1 MLNEIKISNFA
12 IIKNLRVEFLPGLNV
27 LTGET
32 GAGKSILMSALNL
45 ILGGRADTDY
55 IRSGE
60 TTATVEA
67 VFQID
72 DPALLGDIRSYGIE
86 TADGQ
91 LLIKRNVS
99 HNGKSRCFLNDG
111 NITVTTLAKIGHR
124 LVDIH
129 GQHDHQALLRTETHV
144 LLLDLFGKNKTACE
158 CVSLEFAD
166 YQSKRQELTSMRL
179 KEKNRK
185 ERQELLKFQ
194 LAEIEQAGLSPLE
207 EEELKT
213 EKNILQHAEKIQQ
226 TLETTLSQLSE
237 TEGSALEQL
246 GRAQRDIESLLEMDP
261 VLKNQS
267 DRAQTAYCEL
277 EEMVAELTAY
287 LRGIEFNPPRLEEIE
302 DRLAEINGLK
312 RKYQMDVPAILA
324 QQEKI
329 AQELDSLGA
338 NQEKMDGLEKT
349 IQQKEHKLGEL
360 ATRLAG
366 EREKTAKKFKQDV
379 EKELRELGMNEVQ
392 FGVRFD
398 YPQDPGGFVR
408 FRDKT
413 VKLHPGGIGTIE
425 FLFSPNP
432 GEALRPLIKIASG
445 GELSRVMLALK
456 SILHA
461 EDPVPVMVFDE
472 VDAGVGGKVA
482 EKVGVKLAKVSAGKQ
497 VFCITHLPQIA
508 GLAEAHFRVQKTVKE
523 SRTHS
528 TIVKLSY
535 DERVDEI
542 ARMSGGETITP
553 ATLKFAKEMI
563 KKLAPARGKVT
574 QLRREENSASS

>member
-67 VFQID
+67 LFQIED
-72 DPALLGDIRSYGIE
+72 LALLEDIRSYGIE
-86 TADGQ
+86 TQDGE

-99 HNGKSRCFLNDG
+99 NNGKSRCFLNDS
-111 NITVTTLAKIGHR
+111 NATVATLAKIGNR

-129 GQHDHQALLRTETHV
+129 GQHDHQALLRVETHV
-144 LLLDLFGKNKTACE
+144 ELLDLFGKHKTSCQKF
-158 CVSLEFAD
+158 VREFAD
-166 YQSKRQELTSMRL
+166 YQTRKRDMEAMRL

-194 LAEIEQAGLSPLE
+194 LTEIEQAGLSPLE
-207 EEELKT
+207 ERELKT
-213 EKNILQHAEKIQQ
+213 ERNILQHAEKIQQ
-226 TLETTLSQLSE
+226 TLEATLSQLSE

-261 VLKNQS
+261 ALKSQAS
-267 DRAQTAYCEL
+267 RAQTAYCEL
-277 EEMVAELTAY
+277 EEMVAELTAH
-287 LRGIEFNPPRLEEIE
+287 LRGIEFNPPRLEAIE

-312 RKYQMDVPAILA
+312 RKYQMDIPAILA

-338 NQEKMDGLEKT
+338 NQEKMDDLEKAIKT
-349 IQQKEHKLGEL
+349 KEKTLEEL
-360 ATRLAG
+360 ATRLAVA
-366 EREKTAKKFKQDV
+366 REKTAKKFKQDV
-379 EKELRELGMNEVQ
+379 EKELRDLGMNEVQ

-408 FRDKT
+408 FRDAT
-413 VKLHPGGIGTIE
+413 VKLHSGGIGTIE

-432 GEALRPLIKIASG
+432 GEELRPLIKIASG

-472 VDAGVGGKVA
+472 VDAGIGGKVA
-482 EKVGVKLAKVSAGKQ
+482 EKVGVKLAKVAVGKQ

-508 GLAEAHFRVQKTVKE
+508 GLAEAHFRVQKTVKDN
-523 SRTHS
+523 RTHS
-528 TIVKLSY
+528 TIVQLSY
-535 DERVDEI
+535 DERVEEI

-563 KKLAPARGKVT
+563 KK
-574 QLRREENSASS
+574 

>member
-1 MLNEIKISNFA
+1 MLTEIKINNFA
-12 IIKNLRVEFLPGLNV
+12 IIKNLRVGFLPGLNV

-72 DPALLGDIRSYGIE
+72 DLALLGEIRSYGIE

-111 NITVTTLAKIGHR
+111 NITVATLAKIGNR

-144 LLLDLFGKNKTACE
+144 LLLDLFGKNKAVCE
-158 CVSLEFAD
+158 RLRLEFTD
-166 YQSKRQELTSMRL
+166 HQTSKQELESMRL
-179 KEKNRK
+179 QEKNRK

-194 LAEIEQAGLSPLE
+194 FKEIEQAGLSPLE
-207 EEELKT
+207 EDELKA

-261 VLKNQS
+261 ALKGQA

-277 EEMVAELTAY
+277 EEMVAELQAH

-312 RKYQMDVPAILA
+312 RKYQMDIPAILA
-324 QQEKI
+324 QLEKI
-329 AQELDSLGA
+329 ARELDSLES
-338 NQEKMDGLEKT
+338 NQEKMDDLEKT
-349 IQQKEHKLGEL
+349 IKVQEKSLEEL
-360 ATRLAG
+360 ATRLAS
-366 EREKTAKKFKQDV
+366 EREKTAKNFKQDV
-379 EKELRELGMNEVQ
+379 EKELRDLGMNEVQ

-398 YPQDPGGFVR
+398 YPQDAGGFVR
-408 FRDKT
+408 FRDEK
-413 VKLHPGGIGTIE
+413 VKLHPGGIGAIE

-432 GEALRPLIKIASG
+432 GEELRPLIKIASG

-482 EKVGVKLAKVSAGKQ
+482 EKVGVKLAKVAVGKQ

-508 GLAEAHFRVQKTVKE
+508 GLAEAHFRVQKTVKGN
-523 SRTHS
+523 RTHS
-528 TIVKLSY
+528 TIVKLAY

-563 KKLAPARGKVT
+563 KK
-574 QLRREENSASS
+574 

>member
-72 DPALLGDIRSYGIE
+72 DPVLLEDIRAQGIE
-86 TADGQ
+86 TVDGE
-91 LLIKRNVS
+91 LLVKRNVS
-99 HNGKSRCFLNDG
+99 HNGKSRCFLNDS
-111 NITVTTLAKIGHR
+111 NITVATLAKIGNR

-144 LLLDLFGKNKTACE
+144 ELLDRYGNNKAACQRFSE
-158 CVSLEFAD
+158 EFAN
-166 YQSKRQELTSMRL
+166 YQTSRRDLESMRA

-185 ERQELLKFQ
+185 ERQELLSFQ
-194 LAEIEQAGLSPLE
+194 LDQIEQAGLSVE
-207 EEELKT
+207 EEDALKT
-213 EKNILQHAEKIQQ
+213 EKNKLRHAEKLQQ
-226 TLETTLSQLSE
+226 TLEQTLSQLSE

-261 VLKNQS
+261 VLKDQAE
-267 DRAQTAYCEL
+267 RAQTAYCEL
-277 EEMVAELTAY
+277 EEMVGELQTY

-302 DRLAEINGLK
+302 DRLADINGLK
-312 RKYQMDVPAILA
+312 RKYAMDIPGILA
-324 QQEKI
+324 QREKI
-329 AQELDSLGA
+329 TEELDALGS
-338 NQEKMDGLEKT
+338 NQEKMDSLEKEIT
-349 IQQKEHKLGEL
+349 RREKTLEKL
-360 ATRLAG
+360 ATQLAD
-366 EREKTAKKFKQDV
+366 EREKTAKKFKKDV
-379 EKELRELGMNEVQ
+379 EKELRDLDMAEVQ

-398 YPQDPGGFVR
+398 YPPDSMGFVR
-408 FRDKT
+408 FRGET
-413 VKLHPGGIGTIE
+413 VKLHPGGIGTVE

-432 GEALRPLIKIASG
+432 GEELRPLTKIASG

-456 SILHA
+456 SILH
-461 EDPVPVMVFDE
+461 EQDPVPVMVFDE
-472 VDAGVGGKVA
+472 VDSGVGGKVA
-482 EKVGVKLAKVSAGKQ
+482 EKVGVKLEKVAVGKQ

-508 GLAEAHFRVQKTVKE
+508 GMASAHFRVKKTVKE

-528 TIVKLSY
+528 TIEKLSY
-535 DERVDEI
+535 DERVEEI

-563 KKLAPARGKVT
+563 KK
-574 QLRREENSASS
+574 

>member
-1 MLNEIKISNFA
+1 MLKEIKISNFA

-72 DPALLGDIRSYGIE
+72 DPALLGDLRAHGIE
-86 TADGQ
+86 TENGE
-91 LLIKRNVS
+91 LLVKRNVA

-111 NITVTTLAKIGHR
+111 NITVATLAKIGNR

-129 GQHDHQALLRTETHV
+129 GQHDHQALLRAETHV
-144 LLLDLFGKNKTACE
+144 ELLDLYGKNKTACQRFG
-158 CVSLEFAD
+158 LLFAD
-166 YQSKRQELTSMRL
+166 CQSCKRDLEAMRL
-179 KEKNRK
+179 QEKTRR
-185 ERQELLKFQ
+185 ERQELLQFQ
-194 LAEIEQAGLSPLE
+194 LNEIEQAGLSPEE

-213 EKNILQHAEKIQQ
+213 EKNKLQHAEKLRQ
-226 TLETTLSQLSE
+226 TVGETLSRLSE
-237 TEGSALEQL
+237 TEGNALEQL
-246 GRAQRDIESLLEMDP
+246 GRAQREIESLLDMDP
-261 VLKNQS
+261 ALKIQAE
-267 DRAQTAYCEL
+267 RAETAYCEL
-277 EEMVAELTAY
+277 EEMVAELQTY
-287 LRGIEFNPPRLEEIE
+287 LRAIESNPQHLEEIE

-312 RKYQMDVPAILA
+312 RKYGMDIAAILG
-324 QQEKI
+324 QQEKL
-329 AQELDSLGA
+329 AQELDTLGA
-338 NQEKMDGLEKT
+338 NQEKMDDLKKAIQQREKT
-349 IQQKEHKLGEL
+349 LAEL
-360 ATRLAG
+360 ATHLAG
-366 EREKTAKKFKQDV
+366 EREKTAKKFKTAV
-379 EKELRELGMNEVQ
+379 EKELRDLGMAEVQ

-398 YPQDPGGFVR
+398 YPQDTGGFVA
-408 FRDKT
+408 FRGNT
-413 VKLHPGGIGTIE
+413 VKLHAGGIGTVE

-432 GEALRPLIKIASG
+432 GEELRPLIKIASG

-472 VDAGVGGKVA
+472 VDAGIGGKVA
-482 EKVGVKLAKVSAGKQ
+482 EKVGVKLAKVAIGKQ

-508 GLAEAHFRVQKTVKE
+508 GMAEAHFRVQKTVKD

-528 TIVKLSY
+528 SIVKLDY
-535 DERVDEI
+535 DERVEEI

-563 KKLAPARGKVT
+563 KK
-574 QLRREENSASS
+574 

>member
-12 IIKNLRVEFLPGLNV
+12 IIKNLGVEFRPGLNV

-67 VFQID
+67 LFQIE
-72 DPALLGDIRSYGIE
+72 DPALLNDIRSYGIE
-86 TADGQ
+86 TEDGE
-91 LLIKRNVS
+91 LLVKRNVAR
-99 HNGKSRCFLNDG
+99 NGKSRCFLNDG
-111 NITVTTLAKIGHR
+111 NITVATLAKIGNR

-129 GQHDHQALLRTETHV
+129 GQHDHQALLRVETHV
-144 LLLDLFGKNKTACE
+144 LLLDLFGKNKTACQKFT
-158 CVSLEFAD
+158 LEFAD
-166 YQSKRQELTSMRL
+166 LQTKKRDLESMQL
-179 KEKNRK
+179 KEKNRL

-194 LAEIEQAGLSPLE
+194 LAEIEQAGLSLGE
-207 EEELKT
+207 EDDLKT
-213 EKNILQHAEKIQQ
+213 EKHLLQHAEKIQQ
-226 TLETTLSQLSE
+226 SVEATLRQLSE
-237 TEGSALEQL
+237 TEDNALLQL
-246 GRAQRDIESLLEMDP
+246 GRAQKEIESLLELDP
-261 VLKNQS
+261 VLKGQA
-267 DRAQTAYCEL
+267 DRAQTAFCEL
-277 EEMVAELTAY
+277 EEMVAELTTY
-287 LRGIEFNPPRLEEIE
+287 LQGIESNPQRLEEIE

-312 RKYQMDVPAILA
+312 RKYTLDISGILA

-329 AQELDSLGA
+329 AKELDTLGA
-338 NQEKMDGLEKT
+338 NQEKMGDLGNVIAQKEKT
-349 IQQKEHKLGEL
+349 LAKL
-360 ATRLAG
+360 ATGLADA
-366 EREKTAKKFKQDV
+366 REKAAQKFKKDV
-379 EKELRELGMNEVQ
+379 EKELRDLGMTEVQ

-398 YPQDPGGFVR
+398 YPEDRDSFVSYR
-408 FRDKT
+408 ENK
-413 VKLHPGGIGTIE
+413 VKLHAGGIGTVE

-456 SILHA
+456 SILH
-461 EDPVPVMVFDE
+461 EQDPVPVMVFDE
-472 VDAGVGGKVA
+472 VDAGIGGKVA
-482 EKVGVKLAKVSAGKQ
+482 EKVGVKLQKVSVGKQ

-508 GLAEAHFRVQKTVKE
+508 GLAQAHFRVQKTVKK

-535 DERVDEI
+535 DERVEEI

-563 KKLAPARGKVT
+563 KK
-574 QLRREENSASS
+574 

>member
-1 MLNEIKISNFA
+1 MNPKARMLKEIKISNFA
-12 IIKNLRVEFLPGLNV
+12 IIKNLSVEFLPGLNV

-67 VFQID
+67 VFQIE
-72 DPALLGDIRSYGIE
+72 DPALLNDIRAQGIE
-86 TADGQ
+86 TEDGE
-91 LLIKRNVS
+91 LLVKRNMS

-111 NITVTTLAKIGHR
+111 NITVATLAKIGNR

-129 GQHDHQALLRTETHV
+129 GQHDHQTLLRPDTHV
-144 LLLDLFGKNKTACE
+144 VLLDLFGKSKATCQRFG
-158 CVSLEFAD
+158 LEFAD
-166 YQSKRQELTSMRL
+166 YQSSRRDLESMRL
-179 KEKNRK
+179 KEKNRT

-194 LAEIEQAGLSPLE
+194 LSEIEQAGLSPE
-207 EEELKT
+207 EEGELKT

-226 TLETTLSQLSE
+226 TVEQTLGQLSE
-237 TEGSALEQL
+237 SEGSALEQL
-246 GRAQRDIESLLEMDP
+246 GRAQKEIESLLDLDP
-261 VLKNQS
+261 ALKSQAE
-267 DRAQTAYCEL
+267 RAQTAYCEL
-277 EEMVAELTAY
+277 EEMVAELQTY

-312 RKYQMDVPAILA
+312 RKYGMDIPAILA
-324 QQEKI
+324 EREKI
-329 AQELDSLGA
+329 AQELDTLGA
-338 NQEKMDGLEKT
+338 NQEKMDSLEKEIKRREKT
-349 IQQKEHKLGEL
+349 LEEL
-360 ATRLAG
+360 ATTLADV
-366 EREKTAKKFKQDV
+366 REKTAKKFKQDV
-379 EKELRELGMNEVQ
+379 EKELRELGMAEVQ

-398 YPQDPGGFVR
+398 YPADPDGFVH
-408 FRDKT
+408 FREKK
-413 VKLHPGGIGTIE
+413 VKLHPGGIGTVE

-432 GEALRPLIKIASG
+432 GEELRPLIKIASG

-456 SILHA
+456 SILH
-461 EDPVPVMVFDE
+461 EQDPVPVMVFDE

-482 EKVGVKLAKVSAGKQ
+482 EKVGVKLAKVAVGKQ

-508 GLAEAHFRVQKTVKE
+508 GLAKAHFRVQKTVKD

-528 TIVKLSY
+528 TIVQLNY
-535 DERVDEI
+535 DERVEEI

-553 ATLKFAKEMI
+553 ATLKFAREMI
-563 KKLAPARGKVT
+563 KK
-574 QLRREENSASS
+574 

>member
-32 GAGKSILMSALNL
+32 GAGKSILMNALNL

-72 DPALLGDIRSYGIE
+72 DPALLDDIRAQGIE
-86 TADGQ
+86 TEDGE
-91 LLIKRNVS
+91 LLVKRNVS

-111 NITVTTLAKIGHR
+111 NITVATLAKIGNR

-144 LLLDLFGKNKTACE
+144 ELLDLYGKNMPACQRF
-158 CVSLEFAD
+158 SAEFAN
-166 YQSKRQELTSMRL
+166 YQASRRNLESMRA

-185 ERQELLKFQ
+185 ERQELLSFQ
-194 LAEIEQAGLSPLE
+194 LAQIEQAGLSVE
-207 EEELKT
+207 EEDELQI
-213 EKNILQHAEKIQQ
+213 EKNKLRHAEKLQQTVQQ
-226 TLETTLSQLSE
+226 TLDQLSE

-246 GRAQRDIESLLEMDP
+246 GRAQHDIESLLDLDP
-261 VLKNQS
+261 ALNSQAE
-267 DRAQTAYCEL
+267 RAQTAYCEL
-277 EEMVAELTAY
+277 EEMVTELQTY

-312 RKYQMDVPAILA
+312 RKYGMDIPAILDER
-324 QQEKI
+324 EKI
-329 AQELDSLGA
+329 ALELDALGS
-338 NQEKMDGLEKT
+338 NQEKMDSLEKEIT
-349 IQQKEHKLGEL
+349 RQEKSLEKL
-360 ATRLAG
+360 ATQLAD
-366 EREKTAKKFKQDV
+366 EREKTAKKFNQAV
-379 EKELRELGMNEVQ
+379 EKELRDFDMAEVQ

-398 YPQDPGGFVR
+398 YPTDPAGFVR
-408 FRDKT
+408 FRGAT
-413 VKLHPGGIGTIE
+413 VKLHPGGIGTVE

-432 GEALRPLIKIASG
+432 GEELRPLTKIASG

-456 SILHA
+456 SILH
-461 EDPVPVMVFDE
+461 EQDPVPVMVFDE
-472 VDAGVGGKVA
+472 VDSGVGGKVA
-482 EKVGVKLAKVSAGKQ
+482 EKVGVKLAKVAVGKQ

-508 GLAEAHFRVQKTVKE
+508 GMASAHFRVQKTVKE

-528 TIVKLSY
+528 TIEKLSY
-535 DERVDEI
+535 DERVEEI

-563 KKLAPARGKVT
+563 KK
-574 QLRREENSASS
+574 